1 MNRQAIY
8 FVLGFGIAGAGLYA
22 LIISLVGLDVSYLA
36 WLTPFGGLAA
46 FLGRLVL
53 IMVGATLIVLGTTN
67 WSRERRLIDAYR
79 NERALA
85 DVDARR
91 N

>member
-1 MNRQAIY
+1 MNRQAIL
-8 FVLGFGIAGAGLYA
+8 FVLGFGFAGAGLYA
-22 LIISLVGLDVSYLA
+22 LIISLVGLDVSYLQ

-67 WSRERRLIDAYR
+67 WDRERRLIEAYR
-79 NERALA
+79 KEQALGG
-85 DVDARR
+85 VDARS